1 MNSLND
7 HETTADREIVSSRIF
22 RIGRDLMFTA
32 WSDPH
37 LLARWWGPKGFT
49 NTFHEFDFRQ
59 GGDWKFIMHGPEGG
73 NYSNHS
79 RFIEIIVPERIVLDH
94 ISNPQFR
101 VIASFDHHHED
112 TLLTFR
118 MIFNTAQERDKVSK
132 YAVDANEQ
140 NFDRLEALLN
150 ETYPETGTRG

>member
-1 MNSLND
+1 MD
-7 HETTADREIVSSRIF
+7 TTVDREIVSSRIF
-22 RIGRDLMFTA
+22 KIGRELLFTA
-32 WSDPH
+32 WSDPN

-73 NYSNHS
+73 NYPNHS
-79 RFIEIIVPERIVLDH
+79 RFLEIITPERIILDH

-101 VIASFDHHHED
+101 VIASFDHHQED

-118 MIFNTAQERDKVSK
+118 MIFNTAKEKDKVSK

-140 NFDRLEALLN
+140 NFDRLEALLG
-150 ETYPETGTRG
+150 EIYPETNTPV